1 MKISMKDSMLWMM
14 AVAAW
19 PGSALSAQS
28 MTGVWQGTLTV
39 PNSRDL
45 RIVIKIGT
53 NDADHLKGVF
63 HSIDQPGQGLP
74 TGAIRG
80 TGFHRQDTGPR
91 DRGSL

>member
-1 MKISMKDSMLWMM
+1 VILTRQPLQLMEID
-14 AVAAW
+14 
-19 PGSALSAQS
+19 GSAVSAQS
-28 MTGVWQGTLTV
+28 MTGTWQGTLTV